1 MASTEFWK
9 KLTDASTKSDKRK
22 GSLWDGLRDNL
33 DLAFY
38 KPEALADIEISDLT
52 GRAGQYY
59 VLKNPE
65 EKTYLRLTKKDYF
78 LWSRMDGTRTIK
90 DLVVDYFSEFGSFA
104 YARIARLVI
113 LLKANWM
120 LKDPPVNVYQQVQNQ
135 LQKQDI
141 GFRLKRFGNAFMQ
154 TPFAIKGVDR
164 VVTWLYRWG
173 GRLFFTKPVQALFV
187 IISLVGV
194 VLFARTFSAGRYV
207 LIPELNGSYFWGAVA
222 LGFLLFVV
230 ILLHELS
237 HAMTIKHYGREVS
250 KAGVMI
256 YLGMPG
262 LFVDTNDIWMEDK
275 RARLMVTWAGPFS
288 GLILSGLAAL
298 VITIWPDF
306 ALNSVLLRFA
316 FLSYV
321 IVFFNINPLLNMDGY
336 FLLIDFV
343 EIPNLR
349 SKSITFLRNG
359 LSAKLVLTDRSD
371 SPVENILTRVRGLR
385 SFSREE
391 VIFTIF
397 GLLSVVWTV
406 YAVNL
411 GIQVWTS
418 RFFKTLREIIL
429 GWGDNSLVLPI
440 FSFLLSIPFVAMITV
455 LLVGIMRR
463 IFVWAYRRGI
473 FSNTRAVFVFLL
485 GLSLLVGVVV
495 ASYHQ
500 FVSIFITL
508 AALSVDLFFA
518 WQNAENYLGS
528 RFAQFFRLVGLAV
541 LVLLIGEVLNFFEL
555 FSGYNLAAS
564 KVILSVLS
572 LFAGGALLL
581 ANASLWKGRD
591 VEMLSRT
598 EKGIITAGIF
608 TGIFMIAWGVMG
620 STITP
625 EVPLLMYVGNYAL
638 PWFGLVLLVPP
649 IFSYWRT
656 NAGPAWI
663 FYALALGW
671 MVGSVLFSLH
681 VLVGYLL
688 LLSSLGLHYLDFK
701 LLPVSRDIPSPVLD
715 MNDDSRL
722 ERAFSWVLV
731 GVFAQI
737 QEIIGRR
744 QSEYIRNDFNQYAES
759 AGWLIKL
766 VDGSVQD
773 ETTDDIGLIEGGEIY
788 AAALT
793 LLLNLIAAHVGEKL
807 TTRVLQNAYDT
818 LPWEE
823 REVGEQYC
831 FRHVK
836 LAETLSVEFRAAQ
849 RDYTGLLRRMP
860 IFATMSDEEIHL
872 LVAHLKIHH
881 HRPGEVIIRQ
891 GKRGDRFYIIRQG
904 HVEVTQRD
912 KHGETEVVNQLYRG
926 DYFGE
931 LALLD
936 DALRNATCRTTIPTE
951 TITLTKRDFDELVR
965 TRFEMRGKLGDSI
978 AYAELLRRIPI
989 FSEMDGFQVQHI
1001 AAQLREET
1009 FEKDTLVIRQG
1020 DIGDKFY
1027 VIKKGKVLVYVSV
1040 AGDEKV
1046 IAERGPGDYVGEIAL
1061 LLDEP
1066 RTATVKTLTTV
1077 SFLSL
1082 DRSDFEKLVTE
1093 HLYISR
1099 GLERVSSR
1107 RMIDLRRVAAETNL
1121 G

>member
-9 KLTDASTKSDKRK
+9 RLADASIQSDKRK
-22 GSLWDGLRDNL
+22 GRLWDGLRDHL

-38 KPEALADIEISDLT
+38 KPQALADIEVSDLT

-65 EKTYLRLTKKDYF
+65 KKSYLRLTKKDYF

-104 YARIARLVI
+104 YARVARLVI

-120 LKDPPVNVYQQVQNQ
+120 LKDAPVNVYQQVQNR
-135 LQKQDI
+135 LHERDI

-173 GRLFFTKPVQALFV
+173 GWVLFTRPVQALFV

-194 VLFARTFSAGRYV
+194 VLFARTFIAGRYD
-207 LIPELNGSYFWGAVA
+207 LIPELNGSLLWGAVA
-222 LGFLLFVV
+222 LGVLLFVV
-230 ILLHELS
+230 VLLHELS
-237 HAMTIKHYGREVS
+237 HALTIKHYGREVS

-256 YLGMPG
+256 YLGMPAF
-262 LFVDTNDIWMEDK
+262 FVETTDIWMEGK
-275 RARLMVTWAGPFS
+275 RARLAVTWAGPFS
-288 GLILSGLAAL
+288 GLVLSGLAAL
-298 VITIWPDF
+298 VITIWPDL

-336 FLLIDFV
+336 FLLIDLV

-349 SKSITFLRNG
+349 SKSIAFLRNG
-359 LSAKLVLTDRSD
+359 LPAKLVLTDSSD
-371 SPVENILTRVRGLR
+371 SPVENILNRARGLR

-391 VIFTIF
+391 VIFTTF
-397 GLLSVVWTV
+397 GLLSIIWTV

-418 RFFKTLREIIL
+418 RFFETLREIIL
-429 GWGDNSLVLPI
+429 GWGENSPLLTI
-440 FSFLLSIPFVAMITV
+440 FSFLLSIVFVAMISV
-455 LLVGIMRR
+455 LLVGVIRR
-463 IFVWAYRRGI
+463 IFAWAYRRGI

-485 GLSLLVGVVV
+485 GLSMLVGVVV
-495 ASYHQ
+495 ASYPP
-500 FVSIFITL
+500 FVSSLITL
-508 AALSVDLFFA
+508 AALIVGLFFA

-528 RFAQFFRLVGLAV
+528 RFAQFFRLVGLAM
-541 LVLLIGEVLNFFEL
+541 LVVLIGEVLNFFEL
-555 FSGYNLAAS
+555 FSGFNLTAS
-564 KVILSVLS
+564 NVILSALS
-572 LFAGGALLL
+572 LLAGTALLF
-581 ANASLWKGRD
+581 ANVSLWRGRD
-591 VEMLSRT
+591 VEMLSRI
-598 EKGIITAGIF
+598 EKVIVTAGIF
-608 TGIFMIAWGVMG
+608 TGIFIIAWGVMG
-620 STITP
+620 SNITP
-625 EVPLLMYVGNYAL
+625 EVPLFMYVGNYAL
-638 PWFGLVLLVPP
+638 LWLGLVLLVPP

-656 NAGPAWI
+656 SAGPAWI

-671 MVGSVLFSLH
+671 MVGAVLLSLH

-688 LLSSLGLHYLDFK
+688 LLSSLGLHYLDFE
-701 LLPVSRDIPSPVLD
+701 LLPVSRDIPDPVLD
-715 MNDDSRL
+715 MSDDSRL
-722 ERAFSWVLV
+722 ERAFNWALL
-731 GVFAQI
+731 GVFAQV

-759 AGWLIKL
+759 AVWPIKL
-766 VDGSVQD
+766 VDTSVQD
-773 ETTDDIGLIEGGEIY
+773 ETTDDMGLIERGEIY

-793 LLLNLIAAHVGEKL
+793 LLLNLIATQVGEKL
-807 TTRVLQNAYDT
+807 TTRMLQNAYDT

-831 FRHVK
+831 FRYVK
-836 LAETLSVEFRAAQ
+836 LAETLSEEFRAAQ

-872 LVAHLKIHH
+872 LVARLKIGRHK
-881 HRPGEVIIRQ
+881 PGEVIIRQ

-904 HVEVTQRD
+904 HVEVTHRD
-912 KHGETEVVNQLYRG
+912 DHGETEIVNHLYRG

-931 LALLD
+931 LALLED
-936 DALRNATCRTTIPTE
+936 TPRRATCRATIPTE
-951 TITLTKRDFDELVR
+951 TLILTKRDFDELVR
-965 TRFEMRGKLGDSI
+965 KRFEMRGKLDDSI

-1001 AAQLREET
+1001 AAKLREET
-1009 FEKDTLVIRQG
+1009 LEKDTLVIRQG

-1027 VIKKGKVLVYVSV
+1027 VIKEGKVLVYVSV
-1040 AGDEKV
+1040 EGEEKV

-1077 SFLSL
+1077 SFLTL

-1107 RMIDLRRVAAETNL
+1107 RIIDLRRVAAETNL